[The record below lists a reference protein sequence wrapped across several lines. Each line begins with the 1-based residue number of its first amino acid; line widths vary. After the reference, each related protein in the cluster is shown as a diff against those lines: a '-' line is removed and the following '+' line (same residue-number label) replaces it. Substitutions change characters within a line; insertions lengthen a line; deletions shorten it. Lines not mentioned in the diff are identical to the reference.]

1 MTHWTPQWKLTVA
14 GVDYTSKVI
23 ASISHFSGRTSIYQ
37 QPTASSLSIE
47 IVDLN
52 HLSYEFN
59 VNDAVSLQ
67 VKDSSGS
74 YVSIFGGRLTDIK
87 TEVKKSS
94 ATTTMIHYT
103 LIALGA
109 LSKLNRNLTDGVLSK
124 ANDGDQIY
132 TILEPL
138 LLNSWNEVPAS
149 ETWATYDA
157 TETWANAQD
166 IGLGEIDRPGDYEL
180 TSRSADPTD
189 IYSLVSALATSG
201 LGYIYEDS
209 NGQICYADSTHR
221 GQYLAANGF
230 TELDANKA
238 IGPGLQ
244 TTAKAADVR
253 NSIKLIYKN
262 NAYVTVEDATSIG
275 TYGSLGS
282 VVTTSLEKLA
292 DATTQANYYLTLR
305 AYPQAN
311 LNQITFPISSG
322 ELTDSERDKLLGIFI
337 GQPVIINNLPS
348 AFGTTFTGFV
358 EGWSFRTG
366 FNSLLLTI
374 YLSPIAY
381 STQAFKWSDVP
392 ITESWNT
399 LTPTMDWLN
408 ATIVY

>member
-1 MTHWTPQWKLTVA
+1 MTHWTPQWKLTIN

-23 ASISHFSGRTSIYQ
+23 ASISHFSGRASIYQ
-37 QPTASSLSIE
+37 QPTASSLQIE
-47 IVDLN
+47 VVDLN

-67 VKDSSGS
+67 VKNSAGS
-74 YVSIFGGRLTDIK
+74 YVPIFGGRLTDIK
-87 TEVKKSS
+87 TEIKRSS
-94 ATTTMIHYT
+94 ATGLMIHYQ

-109 LSKLNRNLTDGVLSK
+109 LSKLNRNLTDGVLTK
-124 ANDGDQIY
+124 AFDGDQIY

-138 LLNSWNEVPAS
+138 LLNSWNEVPVS
-149 ETWATYDA
+149 ETWATYSV

-166 IGLGEIDRPGDYEL
+166 VGLGEIDRPGDFEL
-180 TSRSADPTD
+180 ASRSAAPTD

-201 LGYIYEDS
+201 LGYIYEDA

-262 NAYVTVEDATSIG
+262 NAYVTVDDLTSQA

-282 VVTTSLEKLA
+282 VITTSLENGA

-311 LNQITFPISSG
+311 LNQITFPITSG
-322 ELTDSERDKLLGIFI
+322 ELTDAERDKLLGVFI
-337 GQPVIINNLPS
+337 GQPILINNLPS
-348 AFGTTFTGFV
+348 AFGNTFTGFV

-366 FNSLLLTI
+366 YNNLLLTLYI
-374 YLSPIAY
+374 SPIAY
-381 STQAFKWSDVP
+381 STQAFKWIDVP
-392 ITESWNT
+392 IVESWNT